1 LASLRAIIDR
11 KHEYKQTTL
20 ADRESKMQAS
30 GKTSQQHWSSYYG
43 FMLAC
48 IGAAVGLG
56 NIWKFPY
63 MVGANGGSAFV
74 LIYVI
79 TVLAIAIPV
88 AAAEIILG
96 RLGQSGPVESLH
108 VIARQENKPTWFGIG
123 GDVGVLASYLLL
135 SFYSVI
141 AGWVMSY
148 LYRAAAGRFSDLDN
162 EASSGLFNQLL
173 ADPGEMIAAQFLFV
187 ALIAL
192 VLTRGIAQ
200 GLERANGIMMPAL
213 FIMLLGIAAYGFVA
227 GDASAAL
234 TYLLTPDFSKITS
247 ETILAAVGQGFF
259 SVGVGSA
266 ILITYGAYMDRSIKI
281 GTAALTIG
289 IADTLIA
296 FIAGFGIFA
305 IVFGQGLDPASGP
318 GLIFIT
324 LPVAFAAIPA
334 GYILAIVFFIL
345 VFFAAFSSGLALA
358 EVTIAW
364 AAQRLGLSR
373 GKATALILISNTA
386 LGLLTVFS
394 FNILADYRLGD
405 TPVLANRTLFDL
417 KDYLASSILM
427 PVSGL
432 LVILFACWSISPARL
447 EDAFGNARMMFVIWL
462 WLGRIVAP
470 LGIIWV
476 FATSL

>member
-1 LASLRAIIDR
+1 MLSTS
-11 KHEYKQTTL
+11 ETT
-20 ADRESKMQAS
+20 
-30 GKTSQQHWSSYYG
+30 QQHWSSYYG

-63 MVGANGGSAFV
+63 MVGSNGGSAFV
-74 LIYVI
+74 LVYVI

-96 RLGQSGPVESLH
+96 RIGQAGPVQSLH
-108 VIARQENKPTWFGIG
+108 NIARQENKPTWLGLG
-123 GDVGVLASYLLL
+123 GDIGALASYLLL
-135 SFYSVI
+135 SFYGVI
-141 AGWVMSY
+141 AGWVISY
-148 LYRAAAGRFSDLDN
+148 LYRAASGAFTNLNN

-173 ADPGEMIAAQFLFV
+173 ANPSEMIVAQFTFV
-187 ALIAL
+187 GLIAF
-192 VLTRGIAQ
+192 VLARGISQ
-200 GLERANGIMMPAL
+200 GLEQANKFMMPAL
-213 FIMLLGIAAYGFVA
+213 FLMLIGLAVYGFVA
-227 GDASAAL
+227 GDATAAL
-234 TYLLTPDFSKITS
+234 AYLLTPDFSKISS

-266 ILITYGAYMDRSIKI
+266 ILITYGAYMDRSIKV
-281 GTAALTIG
+281 GTAAITIG
-289 IADTLIA
+289 IADTVIA

-324 LPVAFAAIPA
+324 LPIAFSAVPGGHLVAI
-334 GYILAIVFFIL
+334 IFFIL
-345 VFFAAFSSGLALA
+345 VFFAAFTSGLALA

-364 AAQRLGLSR
+364 AAQRLRLSR
-373 GKATALILISNTA
+373 GKATALILVSNTA

-394 FNILADYRLGD
+394 FNILADFRLGD
-405 TPVLANRTLFDL
+405 TPLLADKTLFDL
-417 KDYLASSILM
+417 KDYITSSILM
-427 PVSGL
+427 PLSGL

-447 EDAFGNARMMFVIWL
+447 ADAFGNHRRFFLLWL
-462 WLGRIVAP
+462 WLGRVVSP

-476 FATSL
+476 FANSI